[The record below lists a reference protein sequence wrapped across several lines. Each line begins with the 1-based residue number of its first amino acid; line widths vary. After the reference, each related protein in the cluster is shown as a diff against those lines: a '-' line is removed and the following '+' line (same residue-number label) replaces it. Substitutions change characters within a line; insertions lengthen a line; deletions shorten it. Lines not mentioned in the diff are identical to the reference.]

1 MKRFLLLLVPVLF
14 IGCADTDAPSNSEP
28 TAGLAESPVSTADSD
43 DLTGT
48 WVLVD
53 QRGYGPDHPDD
64 VEQVLVFDDN
74 GRMTNQQSVGGQ
86 SSAMVLT
93 YRVEGDLIKASV
105 ESVEMNG
112 EPLDIGEA
120 MPEQTFRWRIEGGR
134 LILEGSQPGA
144 QDVYR
149 RGD

>member
-1 MKRFLLLLVPVLF
+1 MKRFLLLLIPVLV
-14 IGCADTDAPSNSEP
+14 IGCADTDAPPDSEP
-28 TAGLAESPVSTADSD
+28 REDLTESPIGDAGSN

-53 QRGYGPDHPDD
+53 QRGYGPDHPGD
-64 VEQVLVFDDN
+64 VEQVLTFGDN
-74 GRMTNQQSVGGQ
+74 GRMTNVQSTGGQ

-93 YRVEGDLIKASV
+93 YRVEGNQIKASV

-112 EPLDIGEA
+112 EPLDIGDG
-120 MPEQTFRWRIEGGR
+120 MLEQTFHWRIESGR
-134 LILEGSQPGA
+134 LIIEGSPGT

-149 RGD
+149 RAD